1 MDASQSWD
9 RPPPDIAFA
18 ELFERWL
25 PGAFAATGQRAPAGT
40 PLLRVSVGGADG
52 GAWELALAGT
62 ELRTTKP
69 GRTPPDIWLR
79 LSAADV
85 RVVLG
90 HADPDL
96 PQIVPVGWSARHIL
110 IVDPADVDL
119 VKQVQGRILVEIE
132 GRRRRRFALDVGFG
146 KAGVSAGQP
155 RTTVRLDG
163 PTFEGLR
170 SGAIPPMQP
179 LIDGRLKIEGD
190 RALAMQLL
198 LLVGSRLGRR

>member
-25 PGAFAATGQRAPAGT
+25 PGAFAATGQRAPEGT
-40 PLLRVSVGGADG
+40 PVLRVSVGG
-52 GAWELALAGT
+52 GAWDLALAGR
-62 ELRTTKP
+62 ELRTSAA
-69 GRTPPDIWLR
+69 GRAPPDIWIR

-85 RVVLG
+85 RVLLG
-90 HADPDL
+90 NADPDL
-96 PQIVPVGWSARHIL
+96 PEIVPAGWSARQIL
-110 IVDPADVDL
+110 MVNPADVDL
-119 VKQVQGRILVEIE
+119 VKQIGGRILVEIE

-146 KAGVSAGQP
+146 KAGVSAGRP
-155 RTTVRLDG
+155 RTAVRLDG
-163 PTFEGLR
+163 TTFEGLR

-179 LIDGRLKIEGD
+179 LLDGRLKIEGD